1 MLFMLVIRFMGFLF
15 NVLFNIYYCY
25 FIQGYLRKGVVLFKF
40 YRFEE
45 VCEVFFDG
53 LRVNLDNVVLKEGM
67 EDVKFYFIGK

>member
-1 MLFMLVIRFMGFLF
+1 M
-15 NVLFNIYYCY
+15 
-25 FIQGYLRKGVVLFKF
+25 FKF

-67 EDVKFYFIGK
+67 EDVKFYFIGKWLYKKCNIVLKYNLF